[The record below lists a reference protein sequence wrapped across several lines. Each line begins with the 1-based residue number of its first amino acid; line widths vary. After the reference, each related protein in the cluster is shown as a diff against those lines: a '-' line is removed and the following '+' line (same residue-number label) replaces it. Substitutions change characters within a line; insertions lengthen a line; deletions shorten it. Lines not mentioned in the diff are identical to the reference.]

1 MTFHT
6 ENLGTPFIPVVS
18 EIGVTVTTTAF
29 EKAFGKVIFISVMVF
44 ALQVNPSIVPACGK
58 LLCHRNQYTLLRK
71 YIQTHIGIIFHF
83 NVC

>member
-58 LLCHRNQYTLLRK
+58 LLDF
-71 YIQTHIGIIFHF
+71 YIR
-83 NVC
+83 